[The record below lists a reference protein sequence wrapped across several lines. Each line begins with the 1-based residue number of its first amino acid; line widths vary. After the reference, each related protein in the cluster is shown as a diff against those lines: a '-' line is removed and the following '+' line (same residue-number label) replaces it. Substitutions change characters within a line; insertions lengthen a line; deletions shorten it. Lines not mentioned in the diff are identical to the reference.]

1 MMTSKQIINDIKSN
15 FNELNY
21 TISYQDDLPVK
32 MVGTYESTPIF
43 TVYFSDGTIDF
54 ETVYKNNSYK
64 NYIKPEV
71 NDAEKFLIE
80 SSGVSFYYYMNR
92 SLIKQLIPKL
102 ILALKNY
109 YINNRMENLEYDF
122 KCRR

>member
-54 ETVYKNNSYK
+54 ETVYKNISYK

>member
-1 MMTSKQIINDIKSN
+1 MTSKQIINDIKSN

-54 ETVYKNNSYK
+54 ETVYKNISYK